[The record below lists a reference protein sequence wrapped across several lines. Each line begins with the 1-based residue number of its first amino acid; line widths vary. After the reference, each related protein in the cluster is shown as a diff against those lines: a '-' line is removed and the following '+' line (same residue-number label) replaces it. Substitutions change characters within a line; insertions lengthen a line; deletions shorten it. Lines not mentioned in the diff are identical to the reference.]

1 MLFLRWGVVV
11 LGFWVG
17 GLLAQTRLTP
27 DVETRVD
34 APSRQGGALIH
45 AAHEAQKTDKADEA
59 DEADVADELAAHI
72 DLQLQALRAQKL
84 LIEQNYEQQHA
95 ACLKKFAVTGCKREA
110 VDEKNALMGAVKKQ
124 EAQLAE
130 QQKRLRSEQKLRD
143 LAKRQS
149 PEELERI
156 QVRTRAAQQAF
167 EERQSAHEERL
178 ADHARQLNTP
188 AQALEPLSAEQK
200 AKDRQASAK
209 SAQDVYEQKI
219 RAAKEH
225 REELRKRLETK
236 TLHLAPLALP
246 ENVQAPNKSVP

>member
-1 MLFLRWGVVV
+1 MLFLRLGVVV
-11 LGFWVG
+11 LGLWVG
-17 GLLAQTRLTP
+17 GLLAQTLLTA
-27 DVETRVD
+27 DGATRVD
-34 APSRQGGALIH
+34 APSRERGALT
-45 AAHEAQKTDKADEA
+45 HEALEA
-59 DEADVADELAAHI
+59 LDVAAHI

-84 LIEQNYEQQHA
+84 LIEQNFEQQNA
-95 ACLKKFAVTGCKREA
+95 VCLKKFAVTGCKREA
-110 VDEKNALMGAVKKQ
+110 VDERNALMGVVKKQ

-130 QQKRLRSEQKLRD
+130 QQKRLRSEQKLSD

-156 QVRTRAAQQAF
+156 QVRTRAAEQAF
-167 EERQSAHEERL
+167 EERQSAHDERL
-178 ADHARQLNTP
+178 AEHARQLNTS

-219 RAAKEH
+219 QAAKEH

-236 TLHLAPLALP
+236 TLHPAPLAKP
-246 ENVQAPNKSVP
+246 ESLQAPNKPVP